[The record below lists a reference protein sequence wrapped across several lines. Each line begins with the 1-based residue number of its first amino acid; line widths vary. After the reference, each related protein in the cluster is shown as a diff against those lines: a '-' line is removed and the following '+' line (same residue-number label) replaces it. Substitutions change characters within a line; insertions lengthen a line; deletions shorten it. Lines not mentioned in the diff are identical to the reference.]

1 LPTRTKIL
9 RALLALLVTTAAS
22 VVAAA
27 SLARATGPNLLP
39 FTVTNSTGRADATWL
54 YVLGTD
60 LNSGRL
66 GYVNADGAFTPWP
79 AGGLPPTPAPD
90 VAIPG
95 PANGGA
101 TALKIP
107 RNLSGRVYFA
117 FGEKLRF
124 FLTPDGLVQP
134 APWAPGDLN
143 RDILFDW
150 SEFTYNDSGLWL
162 NSSQVD
168 MFAVPHVVSVTGAD
182 GATRHTG
189 QLVDDGRN
197 KVIDAVRAQSGWS
210 GAVQTRADGT
220 VLRVLSP
227 GKAADAGLFSTT
239 YLDPYITSAWQT
251 YATKTLTV
259 APFVEQPNVKYF
271 GRTSGDTMT
280 FTDGSGQRV
289 ASFTKPSSSDVWDC
303 DGALAAPNDLVVGP
317 IARTLCAALHRSTL
331 ASRDVQP
338 SGGPADF
345 YQGTLTNHY
354 SRIVHANMV
363 DGKAYGFAFDDVQNQ
378 ESLVHDGD
386 PRAAGIDLSP
396 FGPGGGPTSPPPSP
410 TPTGAS
416 PSPSVTTSPAPNCD
430 DGSGAMSRMLQADG
444 SLTFLPRPATTV
456 PLPAAGG
463 NHDGTPSNAKVF
475 TACGLNGRYTGGGTG
490 FDLLVDAG
498 TAAGDGVQARVS
510 YDLTGDGTF
519 DRVETYRYFA
529 TDPVTGAE
537 HYRQTQG
544 LASATGTLGDLR
556 NGTVRVEV
564 WNAIGGTATT
574 LGVGNGSTV
583 TLPHSGDT
591 PPPPSPTPSVSASS
605 SPSPDPTM
613 SPFGPQLYLEE
624 PNVLWQRPAGTAQA
638 TIAAANGN
646 WAGTPHTPRVYRSG
660 NLTATYTGGTTSFR
674 LLLDAGTAVGNG
686 TQVRV
691 SYDLTGDGTWDRVE
705 TYNYYATDPVAGW
718 ETYTQNQGQ
727 TSATGALGNLRGGVV
742 QVEVWNAI
750 GSASTSLAVGDQSSV
765 VLPYTA

>member
-1 LPTRTKIL
+1 MPVRTKIL
-9 RALLALLVTTAAS
+9 RALLALVVTTAAS

-27 SLARATGPNLLP
+27 SLASATGPNLLP
-39 FTVTNSTGRADATWL
+39 FTVTNHTGRADATWL

-60 LNSGRL
+60 LTSGRL
-66 GYVNADGAFTPWP
+66 GYVDAAGAFTPWP

-101 TALKIP
+101 TVLKVP
-107 RNLSGRVYFA
+107 RNVSGRVYFA
-117 FGEKLRF
+117 FGEKLTF

-134 APWAPGDLN
+134 APWAAGDPN

-168 MFAVPHVVSVTGAD
+168 MFAVPHVVGVTGAD
-182 GATRHTG
+182 GVTRHTG

-197 KVIDAVRAQSGWS
+197 KVIAGVRAQSGWS

-227 GKAADAGLFSTT
+227 GKAADAGLFSAT

-251 YATKTLTV
+251 YATRTLTV
-259 APFVEQPNVKYF
+259 APFLEQPDVKYF

-289 ASFTKPSSSDVWDC
+289 ASFGRPSSSDVWDC

-317 IARTLCAALHRSTL
+317 IARTLCAALHRTTL

-363 DGKAYGFAFDDVQNQ
+363 DGKAYGFAFDDVQDQ

-386 PRAAGIDLSP
+386 PRAAGIDLSA
-396 FGPGGGPTSPPPSP
+396 FGPGGGPTDPPPSP
-410 TPTGAS
+410 TPTGAG
-416 PSPSVTTSPAPNCD
+416 PSPSGTTTPPSACD
-430 DGSGAMSRMLQADG
+430 DGSGAMSRLLQADG
-444 SLTFLPRPATTV
+444 SLTFLPRPATSV
-456 PLPAAGG
+456 SLPAAGG
-463 NHDGTPSNAKVF
+463 NHDGTPTNAKVF
-475 TACGLNGRYTGGGTG
+475 TACGLDGRYTGGTTT

-498 TAAGDGVQARVS
+498 TAAGDGVQVRIS
-510 YDLTGDGTF
+510 YDLTGDGTV

-544 LASATGTLGDLR
+544 LTAVTGTLGDLR

-564 WNAIGGTATT
+564 WNAIGATATS
-574 LGVGNGSTV
+574 LGVGNGSAV
-583 TLPHSGDT
+583 ILPYSGGT
-591 PPPPSPTPSVSASS
+591 PPPPSPGTSVSPTAG
-605 SPSPDPTM
+605 PSPDPTM

-624 PNVLWQRPAGTAQA
+624 PNLLWQRPAGTARA
-638 TIAAANGN
+638 TITAADGT
-646 WAGTPHTPRVYRSG
+646 WVGTPHTPRVYRAT
-660 NLTATYTGGTTSFR
+660 NLTARYTGGATAFR

-691 SYDLTGDGTWDRVE
+691 SYDLTGDGSFDRVE
-705 TYNYYATDPVAGW
+705 TYHYYATDPVAGW
-718 ETYTQNQGQ
+718 ETYTAGQGLAA
-727 TSATGALGNLRGGVV
+727 ATGSLGDLRGGTV

-750 GSASTSLAVGDQSSV
+750 GAAPTGLAVGDQSQLT
-765 VLPYTA
+765 LPYTA